1 MIHVIDTSI
10 IPIRREISISFKEKD
25 IKEITKYNGMYV
37 IEFGKIMSRFQ
48 ITEKAY
54 FEKY

>member
-37 IEFGKIMSRFQ
+37 IEFGKIMSRF
-48 ITEKAY
+48 
-54 FEKY
+54 